1 MCECPLKPHDKLF
14 AQYILENIFIKYLN
28 DINNN
33 SITKI
38 KSTINPTLSSSS
50 WNEIEQC
57 AEEIKK
63 IKSDPELYVITNK
76 FICSYKFQ
84 KDTKCTTCQK
94 IRNIWFKL

>member
-1 MCECPLKPHDKLF
+1 MCECPLKLHDKLF

-28 DINNN
+28 DIN

-38 KSTINPTLSSSS
+38 KYTINPILSLSS
-50 WNEIEQC
+50 WNEIEKC

-63 IKSDPELYVITNK
+63 IKIDPELYVITNK

-84 KDTKCTTCQK
+84 KDTKCITCQK
-94 IRNIWFKL
+94 IRNIWLKL